1 MRRNKCFQRLVLLF
15 LMCCTSLALDAK
27 GDGPKPELYQAISRD
42 DTARAKAAIASGADV
57 NAIYDRDTM
66 LLWALRNKREGIAKL
81 LLQSPRLDVNK
92 RGVLYDDFS
101 DWERTPL
108 IQSAHMGQAEIV
120 GLLLQRGAKVN
131 ARDRVDNA
139 PELQGNTALIKAA
152 QRNHDK
158 AIEVLL
164 TQGKGIEVDA
174 QTKDGLTP
182 LWFIAEWGN
191 LASLNLL
198 YKHGAKINIT
208 NNFGQSVLI
217 TTALH
222 KEYNVLDYLVANGA
236 NINQV
241 DQGGHTPLMTLIPQ
255 MGPNGKH
262 REAGVRFMEKF
273 ITFKPQLD
281 LQKLMPKGG
290 GYSALHLAAR
300 FGAVDAIRLLLDNG
314 ATIDLKSVAMGD
326 TPLHATAIAHQIDA
340 AKLLIQRKAKVDI
353 FDKSGA
359 TPLIVAVYQAD
370 EEMVKVLIDGG
381 AAINTKS
388 PVNVLVTPLVYAAS
402 NPDPFKHRKNLAIM
416 ETLLSRNGNV
426 NFQSANGRTALMAAA
441 QQSDTSQGYERAA
454 LLISKGAKL
463 DMVNDRGETALM
475 LAAGA
480 GNAKLVALLTK
491 KGADIKKKNG
501 AGETVMS
508 YANRSNNKSSLSTL
522 SERGAVPDGPI
533 VRKQVTVGTLLG
545 TWQGY
550 QEGMPQ
556 VVWKYV
562 FKKDNTFEFVSQLT
576 PAVLKTMPAGS
587 VKPVIAAFKG
597 KYTVNND
604 LIIFD
609 PSDRPPVSQKWR
621 MEKESLVIDEK
632 IHLKK
637 K

>member
-1 MRRNKCFQRLVLLF
+1 
-15 LMCCTSLALDAK
+15 
-27 GDGPKPELYQAISRD
+27 
-42 DTARAKAAIASGADV
+42 
-57 NAIYDRDTM
+57 
-66 LLWALRNKREGIAKL
+66 
-81 LLQSPRLDVNK
+81 
-92 RGVLYDDFS
+92 
-101 DWERTPL
+101 
-108 IQSAHMGQAEIV
+108 
-120 GLLLQRGAKVN
+120 
-131 ARDRVDNA
+131 
-139 PELQGNTALIKAA
+139 
-152 QRNHDK
+152 
-158 AIEVLL
+158 
-164 TQGKGIEVDA
+164 
-174 QTKDGLTP
+174 
-182 LWFIAEWGN
+182 
-191 LASLNLL
+191 
-198 YKHGAKINIT
+198 
-208 NNFGQSVLI
+208 
-217 TTALH
+217 
-222 KEYNVLDYLVANGA
+222 
-236 NINQV
+236 
-241 DQGGHTPLMTLIPQ
+241 
-255 MGPNGKH
+255 
-262 REAGVRFMEKF
+262 MEKF